1 MVSAREKRRSNAAK
15 NRRELIAA
23 GFTRRDLVKMGLVTS
38 GGWLIP
44 KRGLSA
50 RALDSAGDDDG
61 QTRSPRT
68 TPFVDRLVI
77 MPVKTPVT
85 APLSPAPT
93 VARQSGEAGD
103 SDLTGFP
110 KFPPQMPYSIL

>member
-23 GFTRRDLVKMGLVTS
+23 GFTRRDLVTMGLVTS
-38 GGWLIP
+38 AGWLIP
-44 KRGLSA
+44 QRGLSA

-61 QTRSPRT
+61 QTTSPRT

-85 APLSPAPT
+85 SPLSPAPT
-93 VARQSGEAGD
+93 VAPPSGEGRTRDHQDFA
-103 SDLTGFP
+103 GFP
-110 KFPPQMPYSIL
+110 P

>member
-38 GGWLIP
+38 AGWLIP

-50 RALDSAGDDDG
+50 RALDSAGDDEG
-61 QTRSPRT
+61 QTRSPFT
-68 TPFVDRLVI
+68 TPVWERPGI
-77 MPVKTPVT
+77 IPVETSV
-85 APLSPAPT
+85 ALLGPAPT
-93 VARQSGEAGD
+93 AAAPSGRGQTRGAP
-103 SDLTGFP
+103 GFLG
-110 KFPPQMPYSIL
+110 FR

>member
-44 KRGLSA
+44 KRGLSG
-50 RALDSAGDDDG
+50 RALGSAGDDEG
-61 QTRSPRT
+61 QTRSPVT
-68 TPFVDRLVI
+68 TPVFQRLVI
-77 MPVKTPVT
+77 IPGENSGGSPLPGPPAAPPNGGGRTP
-85 APLSPAPT
+85 
-93 VARQSGEAGD
+93 
-103 SDLTGFP
+103 
-110 KFPPQMPYSIL
+110 